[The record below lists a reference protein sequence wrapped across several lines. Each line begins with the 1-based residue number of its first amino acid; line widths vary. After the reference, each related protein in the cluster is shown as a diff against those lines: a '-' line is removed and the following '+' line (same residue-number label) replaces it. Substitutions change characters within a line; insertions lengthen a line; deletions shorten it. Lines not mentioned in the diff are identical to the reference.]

1 MDKLVRKIE
10 VPLGIKAIEKA
21 GLYIVQKKDLDR
33 LAEVAADAYQDYP
46 LHNWFTKGKYDAKAS
61 KLIMQISLKTM
72 TEDAVI
78 YADSEEINGF
88 AVWLPFGF
96 TGSKTLPFLM
106 NGGLSLIFH
115 SGFGII
121 GRLLTYETYAM
132 NLKKEFTENYDW
144 YLYNLSIKKDAQGK
158 GIASKLM
165 RPMLQF
171 CDDER
176 MVAYLETNKESNV
189 GLYRHYGFD
198 LMKEEQIPKSTVT
211 HYAMVRKPKEQ
222 KWKKRVNI
230 KPSSNKTEANK
241 MQNEKKELLKKFKTV
256 IDDLMDHY
264 EEYTDEEKAQIKE
277 IFQKVAELNT
287 ILDKYDIEAKF
298 DWNEYFTL
306 VGQCFDSTP
315 YIF

>member
-10 VPLGIKAIEKA
+10 IPLARKAIERA

-33 LAEVAADAYQDYP
+33 LAVVAADAYQDYP

-61 KLIMQISLKTM
+61 KWIMEISLKTM

-78 YADSEEINGF
+78 YADSEELNGF

-96 TGSKTLPFLM
+96 TGSKTLPFLL
-106 NGGLSLIFH
+106 NGGLKLILH

-132 NLKKEFTENYDW
+132 NLKETFTDHYDW

-158 GIASKLM
+158 GLASKLL
-165 RPMLQF
+165 RPMLGF
-171 CDDER
+171 CDDEK

-198 LMKEEQIPKSTVT
+198 LMKEEVIPDTPVP
-211 HYAMVRKPKEQ
+211 HYAMVRRPLSCK
-222 KWKKRVNI
+222 
-230 KPSSNKTEANK
+230 
-241 MQNEKKELLKKFKTV
+241 
-256 IDDLMDHY
+256 
-264 EEYTDEEKAQIKE
+264 DE
-277 IFQKVAELNT
+277 
-287 ILDKYDIEAKF
+287 
-298 DWNEYFTL
+298 
-306 VGQCFDSTP
+306 
-315 YIF
+315 